1 VSPTTTSSAAITR
14 RVALRAPA
22 APWDAIAA
30 WALAFALVFYL
41 ALRGGGYDV
50 VVRDQ
55 VGILVWWVVLLI
67 AVAGLLPRLTKAGWA
82 ALLVL
87 AAWAAWTAI
96 GIPGSESAERTL
108 AEVGRLST
116 YVGVLLLALAMQL
129 RAGSRHVVNGV
140 ASAIGLITA
149 MAVLSRL
156 HPQWFPANDQAQF
169 LPDAVRRLSYPLNYW
184 NALAGFMAMGAVL
197 LLGVAATA
205 RTRAGQFLAAAAV
218 PLAGLGVYLCVSRGG
233 AIVLALGLIVYFAL
247 TNDRLAK
254 AGSLLVAGGGG
265 AILIDAATQRDAL
278 QTGLD
283 TAAAR
288 AEGTDMLWLCVIVCT
303 GVGLLQVAINLL
315 ARHAN
320 RPRLLVVPRRVTGAV
335 AGVLAVLAVLA
346 FFGTNLHNQVDHRWA
361 EFKTPPALGTVA
373 GGDVFSRLQGTAG
386 QGRYQYWEQAA
397 KAYHSDP
404 AHGIGAGTFEFWWAR
419 HATIGGSVIDA
430 HSLYAQTLAELG
442 LVGIMLLGLFIL
454 LSVGLGAARAL
465 METGTART
473 LLAAATAA
481 IVVFWV
487 HAAVEWNWQI
497 AAMPAALMFLI
508 AVVVGHRSPV
518 RRSTGLPVRGVVVLA
533 AIVAFVPIALG
544 LSTTQQVRESQAA
557 ARDGRLVDAMN
568 AARRADGLQGTSTSA
583 MVQEALLLEQAGAL
597 RPALQAAVRATKAEP
612 TNWRTWIIRSRLE
625 ARLGQT
631 KPALADFRT
640 ARRLNPLSALFT
652 S

>member
-1 VSPTTTSSAAITR
+1 VSPTTTSSAAVTR
-14 RVALRAPA
+14 RVALRVPA

-50 VVRDQ
+50 IVRDQ
-55 VGILVWWVVLLI
+55 VGILVWWVVLLV
-67 AVAGLLPRLTKAGWA
+67 AVAGLLPRLTKAGWV
-82 ALLVL
+82 ALALL

-96 GIPGSESAERTL
+96 GVPGSESAERTL

-233 AIVLALGLIVYFAL
+233 AIVLALGLVVYFAL

-254 AGSLLVAGGGG
+254 GASLLVAGVGG

-288 AEGTDMLWLCVIVCT
+288 AEGTDMLWLCVIVCA

-361 EFKTPPALGTVA
+361 EFKTPPALNDVR

-397 KAYHSDP
+397 KAYHSEP
-404 AHGIGAGTFEFWWAR
+404 VHGIGAGTFELWWAR
-419 HATIGGSVIDA
+419 HATIYGSVIDA

-442 LVGIMLLGLFIL
+442 LVGIVLLGLLIA
-454 LSVGLGAARAL
+454 LSVGWGAARAL

-481 IVVFWV
+481 IAVFWV
-487 HAAVEWNWQI
+487 HAAVEWTWQI
-497 AAMPAALMFLI
+497 AAMPAALLFLI
-508 AVVVGHRSPV
+508 AVVVGHRSPLRRPSGVVV
-518 RRSTGLPVRGVVVLA
+518 RAAVVLA
-533 AIVAFVPIALG
+533 AIAAFVPIALG

-583 MVQEALLLEQAGAL
+583 MVQEALLLEHAGAL
-597 RPALQAAVRATKAEP
+597 RPALSAAVRATRAEP

-640 ARRLNPLSALFT
+640 ARRLNPLSPLFT